1 MIRFFVRIYTREEE
15 YTFTQ
20 KTETVIVGGV
30 DHDVVKVQLRDI
42 TFTWKLKYV
51 ELK

>member
-30 DHDVVKVQLRDI
+30 DVVKVQLRDI